1 MNEIYFEQATVDST
15 KIIQVFYEYE
25 ILFIVKH
32 EKFFHIFFES
42 DWEWKMRVQTM
53 RSLRSQWE
61 AVRICCVCEWSTVS
75 STNNV
80 DFMKFNI
87 EINYLSFAL
96 FYLSDYYLIPLFT
109 FSYSFYP

>member
-1 MNEIYFEQATVDST
+1 MNEIYFEQATVGST
-15 KIIQVFYEYE
+15 KITQAFYEYE

-32 EKFFHIFFES
+32 EKFFHIFSKVIENGKCES
-42 DWEWKMRVQTM
+42 KRCNRWVCSAKR
-53 RSLRSQWE
+53 
-61 AVRICCVCEWSTVS
+61 CVFVCSTVS
-75 STNNV
+75 FNNNV